1 MGGKE
6 TKQRRLVGGGAGQQ
20 RIRSGGGN
28 ERRRASD
35 SRRADDDE
43 LKAELIQHR
52 RRSVSHSVAVLCED
66 KVMLVGGIKFGRY
79 GKLTSAIL
87 ARALGLNG
95 TFTAVTCQVENI
107 QQNNDTLA
115 ATLSI
120 T

>member
-1 MGGKE
+1 
-6 TKQRRLVGGGAGQQ
+6 
-20 RIRSGGGN
+20 
-28 ERRRASD
+28 
-35 SRRADDDE
+35 
-43 LKAELIQHR
+43 
-52 RRSVSHSVAVLCED
+52 
-66 KVMLVGGIKFGRY
+66 MLVGGIKFGRY